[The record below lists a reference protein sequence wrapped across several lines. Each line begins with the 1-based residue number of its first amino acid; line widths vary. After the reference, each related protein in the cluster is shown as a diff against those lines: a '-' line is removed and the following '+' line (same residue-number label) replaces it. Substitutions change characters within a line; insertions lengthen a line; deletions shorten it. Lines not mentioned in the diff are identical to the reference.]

1 MKKMCLDAGQG
12 LISWIS
18 ISEDYLR
25 LSEDGIQWL
34 PMVCQLVQWYTV
46 HQRIGADALVKWEG
60 GLKRGYFLMEGR
72 LSPSPATGGAGSLY
86 TQEFLVTQLIHL
98 MDQKGLRSLRF
109 PLYQCF
115 FKQQAALGSSLSN
128 PELSERVSESKKHD
142 EKYWFLPQL
151 LVSKWHK
158 PLPNN

>member
-25 LSEDGIQWL
+25 LSEDGIQRL

-72 LSPSPATGGAGSLY
+72 LSPPPPATGGAGSLY

-98 MDQKGLRSLRF
+98 MDQQGLRSLRF

-115 FKQQAALGSSLSN
+115 FKQQATFGSSLSN
-128 PELSERVSESKKHD
+128 LELSKV
-142 EKYWFLPQL
+142 FLKAKSTMKSIDFYL
-151 LVSKWHK
+151 
-158 PLPNN
+158 NC

>member
-25 LSEDGIQWL
+25 LSEDGIQRL

-72 LSPSPATGGAGSLY
+72 LSPSPATGGAFTHKNSWSPSSFILWTRRAWDHFGFLYINVFSSNKQHLGVLSPSLNCPKV
-86 TQEFLVTQLIHL
+86 FLKAKSTMKSIDFYLN
-98 MDQKGLRSLRF
+98 
-109 PLYQCF
+109 C
-115 FKQQAALGSSLSN
+115 
-128 PELSERVSESKKHD
+128 
-142 EKYWFLPQL
+142 
-151 LVSKWHK
+151 
-158 PLPNN
+158 

>member
-1 MKKMCLDAGQG
+1 MKKMCPDAGHG

-25 LSEDGIQWL
+25 LSEDGIHLL

-72 LSPSPATGGAGSLY
+72 LSPPAATGGAFTHKNSWSPRSFILWTRAWGHFGFLY
-86 TQEFLVTQLIHL
+86 INVFSSNKQHLGVLSPTLNCRKCFWKQKARWKVLIFTSTASVKVA
-98 MDQKGLRSLRF
+98 QTPAK
-109 PLYQCF
+109 
-115 FKQQAALGSSLSN
+115 
-128 PELSERVSESKKHD
+128 
-142 EKYWFLPQL
+142 
-151 LVSKWHK
+151 
-158 PLPNN
+158 